1 MFIEI
6 AKSSKKISTESRTY
20 LFDKISVSK
29 GRVDFEY
36 KSYNHNNSSQ
46 AKAHKT
52 KGYFLGD
59 VNDISW
65 DFPQLLEA
73 IFLNKRKYESI
84 KIYAKNSNGKR

>member
-20 LFDKISVSK
+20 LFDKIEVSK
-29 GRVDFEY
+29 GRVDFKY
-36 KSYNHNNSSQ
+36 KSYNHNIQEEKN
-46 AKAHKT
+46 AYKT

-65 DFPQLLEA
+65 DLPQLLEA

-84 KIYAKNSNGKR
+84 KIYAKNSNGKK

>member
-6 AKSSKKISTESRTY
+6 AKSNKKISTESRTY
-20 LFDKISVSK
+20 VFDKISVSK
-29 GRVDFEY
+29 YRVDFEY
-36 KSYNHNNSSQ
+36 KSYNHNNSIQS
-46 AKAHKT
+46 KSHKT

-65 DFPQLLEA
+65 ELPQLLEA
-73 IFLNKRKYESI
+73 IFLNKRKYETI